1 VIKTLIG
8 GVRLLAFEPQR
19 AAGVLTRLRVRW
31 DAGRTV
37 ALGRAL
43 IALDLL
49 RQVFAVIGLVSEL
62 VRWPAIILQLVRVHT
77 LELVVLLILFRTV
90 CSLESEHVEG
100 IFVHCLLQ

>member
-1 VIKTLIG
+1 MIETLIG

-19 AAGVLTRLRVRW
+19 AAGVLNRLRVRW

-49 RQVFAVIGLVSEL
+49 RQVFAVIGLISEL

-77 LELVVLLILFRTV
+77 LELVMLLILLRTV
-90 CSLESEHVEG
+90 RGLESEHVEG
-100 IFVHCLLQ
+100 VLIHCLLQ